1 MLGSTW
7 SEAFQRG
14 GQDGKEAFTIIQLY
28 ISASFGKWAF
38 LNRAYSAGKRL
49 DTTLIDRRVVTCR
62 TSCLLTED
70 VAIHLTTE
78 DLERL
83 AEGGTFEV
91 ELQGRRGSAIVRVPA
106 TYFRGFMDAFKN
118 QAATPTLA
126 SEDR

>member
-49 DTTLIDRRVVTCR
+49 DTTLIAPGRECRRRHVGLPKR
-62 TSCLLTED
+62 
-70 VAIHLTTE
+70 
-78 DLERL
+78 RRP
-83 AEGGTFEV
+83 
-91 ELQGRRGSAIVRVPA
+91 QGMRSGAM
-106 TYFRGFMDAFKN
+106 GE
-118 QAATPTLA
+118 PTG
-126 SEDR
+126 